1 MKNLNGDIH
10 RKNVNIGVFS
20 HLKVT
25 MQIRTVKRLC
35 NKYFLKLEGITI
47 KIQRNAELLSLPI
60 TGIADYND
68 IGRIDL
74 TPNAF
79 INEEEL
85 IKTILHESSHVKQ
98 LRKYGKNYV
107 QENLLYMEQ
116 VAYRY
121 EQFYYGLLKRRLS
134 K

>member
-1 MKNLNGDIH
+1 MIMKNLNGDIH
-10 RKNVNIGVFS
+10 RKNINIGVFS
-20 HLKVT
+20 HLKIT

-60 TGIADYND
+60 TGIADYNN

-79 INEEEL
+79 IIAISVNNE
-85 IKTILHESSHVKQ
+85 II
-98 LRKYGKNYV
+98 
-107 QENLLYMEQ
+107 
-116 VAYRY
+116 
-121 EQFYYGLLKRRLS
+121 
-134 K
+134 

>member
-1 MKNLNGDIH
+1 
-10 RKNVNIGVFS
+10 
-20 HLKVT
+20 
-25 MQIRTVKRLC
+25 MQIRTVKRLY
-35 NKYFLKLEGITI
+35 NKYCLKLEGITI
-47 KIQRNAELLSLPI
+47 KIQRNVELLHLPI
-60 TGIADYND
+60 TGIADYNN

-74 TPNAF
+74 TPNSF

-107 QENLLYMEQ
+107 QENLLYMER